1 MVAPSPQVLSV
12 ASLIVLGILFWVA
25 SWCIATTLAYMV
37 CRRRGRHCRFYRDR
51 IEIVPLALLARLTKR
66 VPIADRFEDSRM
78 ARIFFVVAGAVS
90 FIVSLAIFY
99 SISLSYVLQLLQRL
113 LGYAKQVSMPPPF
126 QPILPGITIEL
137 EMFLYMLPSISLA
150 IVAHELF
157 HAIAARADK
166 IPVKSAGILFA
177 IGAIFG
183 AFVEP
188 DEEKVK
194 NSSLASRARL
204 YMAGITANMLL
215 ALLFF
220 AILLTFGTQYAVLVT
235 SVKIDSPAYNA
246 GIQPGDI
253 ILEVNG
259 HRIHSIWDLRQT
271 LQKELCNNILVRHAN
286 GQTELLT
293 VCRKAGEKY
302 IGIYVTEVPASLVGL
317 GPEAAQAIY
326 YVIFWGFVI
335 NLSLAM
341 INAAPLFITDG
352 AQLLNDVLIAIGG
365 KVGKAVS
372 LSVQA
377 MTLLLLLL
385 GINLHVRIG

>member
-1 MVAPSPQVLSV
+1 MAVTGLA
-12 ASLIVLGILFWVA
+12 VLGILLWIIG
-25 SWCIATTLAYMV
+25 WCITTTLVYMV
-37 CRRRGRHCRFYRDR
+37 CRRKGKQCRLYRDR

-66 VPIADRFEDSRM
+66 VPIADRFEGSRA
-78 ARIFFVVAGAVS
+78 ARIFFIIAGVVS
-90 FIVSLAIFY
+90 FIVSLAMFY

-113 LGYAKQVSMPPPF
+113 LGHAKQVSMPPPV
-126 QPILPGITIEL
+126 QLIVPGITIGF

-150 IVAHELF
+150 TVAHELF

-166 IPVKSAGILFA
+166 IPIKYAGIFFA
-177 IGAIFG
+177 IGIIFG

-194 NSSLASRARL
+194 NSNLTSRARL
-204 YMAGITANMLL
+204 YMAGITANVLL

-220 AILLTFGTQYAVLVT
+220 AILSTFGAQHAVLVT
-235 SVKIDSPAYNA
+235 SVQLGSPAYNA

-259 HRIHSIWDLRQT
+259 HKIHSIWDLRQT
-271 LQKELCNNILVRHAN
+271 LQEKLCSNILVRHAN

-302 IGIYVTEVPASLVGL
+302 IGVYVTEVPASLVGL

-326 YVIFWGFVI
+326 YVIFWEFII

-352 AQLLNDVLIAIGG
+352 AQLLNDVLAAVGG
-365 KVGKAVS
+365 NVGKALS
-372 LSVQA
+372 LGVQII
-377 MTLLLLLL
+377 TLLLLLL
-385 GINLHVRIG
+385 GVNLHMRIG